1 MLRVRS
7 LPWWKFYFRGKKCPK
22 MDLKINWSVKTPGYG
37 LTLCYIYDQLLVPWK
52 RDLLI
57 FILSV
62 AHMLRS
68 L

>member
-1 MLRVRS
+1 MVEILFPRE
-7 LPWWKFYFRGKKCPK
+7 KCPK